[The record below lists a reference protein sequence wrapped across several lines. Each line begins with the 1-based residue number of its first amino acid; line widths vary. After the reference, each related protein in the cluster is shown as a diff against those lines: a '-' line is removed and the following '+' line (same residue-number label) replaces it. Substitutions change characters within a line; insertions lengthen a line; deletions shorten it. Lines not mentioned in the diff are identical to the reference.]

1 MRTVLLLVS
10 AVLAAGCTTGVEGT
24 PTAMS
29 PAPVPSRPR
38 EMRLDGVD
46 PCSILTPEQRATL
59 GLQSEPSASRPYVA
73 LFRGD
78 VPTCKISGSS
88 PGSNILGIG
97 TVTSVG
103 VERWRENDV
112 AAQLRPTIIEG
123 FPALVTTPT
132 QSGRYCGVEVDVAA
146 GQLLDVQVLD
156 GGASAPQTELCRS
169 AERAA
174 MEIMKRLI
182 AG

>member
-1 MRTVLLLVS
+1 
-10 AVLAAGCTTGVEGT
+10 
-24 PTAMS
+24 
-29 PAPVPSRPR
+29 
-38 EMRLDGVD
+38 LDGVD
-46 PCSILTPEQRATL
+46 PCSLLTPQQRVTL
-59 GLQSEPSASRPYVA
+59 GLQSEPTASRPYVA

-88 PGSNILGIG
+88 PGSKILGIG

-132 QSGRYCGVEVDVAA
+132 QSRKYCGVEVDVAP

-156 GGASAPQTELCRS
+156 GGASAPQSELCTS
-169 AERAA
+169 AEQAA
-174 MEIMKRLI
+174 TEIMKRLI
-182 AG
+182 AR